1 MDTESTLE
9 QATPVTP
16 KRSKGGLIGCIVLLI
31 LLVSVS
37 VFAVITTI
45 SAQNKI
51 SEADNLKKEIA
62 TKDEKLESLK
72 NAAGVENVDDLTAD
86 VIKDK
91 AYDPNYIY
99 LPEAKMKLKISDEL
113 QVTGYLHETG
123 IGFYFW
129 AIPTG
134 YANPDKNR
142 SGQAAIGVDKKSE
155 IENAECKEGYYG
167 YFCDMKY
174 VTDALV
180 DGYIITYSHPQSA
193 YSQDKTEMD
202 AELKAV
208 ELLEKMLTNPDNYSE
223 I

>member
-31 LLVSVS
+31 LLIGVS

-45 SAQNKI
+45 NAQNKI

-86 VIKDK
+86 VIKSK

-134 YANPDKNR
+134 L
-142 SGQAAIGVDKKSE
+142 Q
-155 IENAECKEGYYG
+155 
-167 YFCDMKY
+167 YF
-174 VTDALV
+174 
-180 DGYIITYSHPQSA
+180 PQLS
-193 YSQDKTEMD
+193 SR
-202 AELKAV
+202 
-208 ELLEKMLTNPDNYSE
+208 
-223 I
+223 